1 MEEWLPPPHKKV
13 RWRVMRG
20 TKPGEIQVM
29 GLLEALAFDLP
40 DADTQ
45 TGRPRRAGVRYEEGA
60 YTQLLTVPIN
70 MQHLTAP
77 INSTARKKHVEK
89 GVFADVP
96 IGTPCVGAD
105 KQCLCAERGDELRIK
120 QRVP

>member
-1 MEEWLPPPHKKV
+1 
-13 RWRVMRG
+13 MRG

-29 GLLEALAFDLP
+29 GLLESLALDLP
-40 DADTQ
+40 KPVACAS
-45 TGRPRRAGVRYEEGA
+45 RPRRAGVRYEEGA